1 MTRYI
6 VRRLLQAI
14 PLLFIVSIVVFVLMN
29 SAGDPLAT
37 MGGRT
42 PPRPEDKARLR
53 RELGL
58 DQPVLVQYLYWLVG
72 NDWVKIDRDGD
83 GEGDVWGKRKGVI
96 RGDFGVSIVTRQ
108 PAMDVINSRVENTL
122 ILGITAEGT
131 AIILGLAIG
140 IYSAVRQYSVIDNI
154 LTTLSFI
161 SFSVPIFLLA
171 LILMFLFAVRFKAW
185 GLPYLPTSGMYDP
198 AVGKTF
204 AQVAWHM
211 VLPVSTIALIS
222 IAGYSRYV
230 RSTMLEVI
238 NSDFI
243 RTARSKGLGER
254 RILFLHAFK
263 NASLPI
269 ITLVGLNLPFVIAG
283 AVVTESIFAWPGMGR
298 LFIDHLF
305 RSDVAVI
312 MGLMMLITVVVVMSQ
327 LITDLLYTWLDPRI
341 HYV

>member
-72 NDWVKIDRDGD
+72 NDWMKIDRDGD

>member
-1 MTRYI
+1 MTKYVI
-6 VRRLLQAI
+6 RRLLQAI
-14 PLLFIVSIVVFVLMN
+14 PLLFIVSVVVFVLMN

-42 PPRPEDKARLR
+42 PPRPEDKERLR

-58 DQPVLVQYLYWLVG
+58 DQPVLAQYLFWLVG
-72 NDWVKIDRDGD
+72 NDWVMIDRDGD
-83 GEGDVWGKRKGVI
+83 GEGDVWGKRKGVL
-96 RGDFGVSIVTRQ
+96 RGDFGISLVTRQ
-108 PAMDVINSRVENTL
+108 PAMEVINARIENTL
-122 ILGITAEGT
+122 LLGITAEGT
-131 AIILGLAIG
+131 AIIVGLAIG

-171 LILMFLFAVRFKAW
+171 LILMFIFAVRLKAW

-204 AQVAWHM
+204 VQVVWHM

-269 ITLVGLNLPFVIAG
+269 VTLVGLNLPFVIAG

-312 MGLMMLITVVVVMSQ
+312 MGLMMLITIAVVVSQ

-341 HYV
+341 RFS